1 MSAGDIMTM
10 KQAKEK
16 MEYYREIFDVVRLID
31 EESLSESETE
41 WKCDTADTDKCYHIW
56 GKNKR
61 CKNCISRKAFCEK
74 GQKTK
79 LEFRDTSIY
88 YVIAKYVEID
98 GKPYVLEL
106 EEKMDESSLLDAD
119 GYKKLS
125 GKISGYADKL
135 YTDVLTGVYNRRYF
149 EEEIKK
155 KVKCAGIAMI
165 DLDDFKLYN
174 DTYGHNAG
182 DMALITVTNQIR
194 QCVDGKGILIRY
206 GGDEFLLVM
215 PDVPE
220 DEFEEYLR
228 IAGEKIHQAGVPGY
242 AGMGLSVSI
251 GGVMTRN
258 QPFEDALRRADKLM
272 YQAKNHK
279 NMVVTEKDLL
289 ENGAESGQKEMNQQ
303 ILVIDDSEINRDLLT
318 EILQDD
324 FRILEAENGEEGLQ
338 IIRQQGK
345 GISLILLDIIMPVM
359 DGFDLLIEMNREHWL
374 EDIPVI
380 MISSEYSESYIRRAY
395 ELGASDYISRPF
407 DAKIVYQRVYNM
419 IKLYARQH
427 RLAELVASQLYER
440 EKNSRMMVEMLSQI
454 IEFRT
459 GDSDC
464 HTRNISIFTGLMIDS
479 LLQKTDRYSFSLM
492 ERELIVTASALHD
505 IGKIGIDECIL
516 NKPGKLTKE
525 EFDIIK
531 THTMT
536 GADILERM
544 MPYQDEALIKTA
556 YEICRWHHER
566 YDGNGYPDGISG
578 EEIPISAQIVSLA
591 DVYVALTSDRV
602 YQTKV
607 SHERAVEMIRNRECG
622 VFNPLL
628 LECFADIEK
637 KIKESLTF

>member
-1 MSAGDIMTM
+1 MSAGNIMTM
-10 KQAKEK
+10 KQEKEK

-41 WKCDTADTDKCYHIW
+41 WKCDTVDTDKCYHIW

-61 CKNCISRKAFCEK
+61 CKNCISKKAFCEK

-79 LEFRDTSIY
+79 FEFRDTSIY

-106 EEKMDESSLLDAD
+106 AEKMDEGSLLDAD
-119 GYKKLS
+119 GYKKLI

-155 KVKCAGIAMI
+155 KVKCA
-165 DLDDFKLYN
+165 
-174 DTYGHNAG
+174 
-182 DMALITVTNQIR
+182 
-194 QCVDGKGILIRY
+194 DGKGILIRY

-228 IAGEKIHQAGVPGY
+228 LVGEKIHQAGVPGY
-242 AGMGLSVSI
+242 VGIGLSVSI

-303 ILVIDDSEINRDLLT
+303 ILIIDDSEINRDLLT

-516 NKPGKLTKE
+516 NKPGKLTTE

-544 MPYQDEALIKTA
+544 MPYQDEPLIKTA

-628 LECFADIEK
+628 LECFVDIEK

>member
-1 MSAGDIMTM
+1 MSAEDIMTM

-41 WKCDTADTDKCYHIW
+41 WKSDMADTDKCYHIW

-79 LEFRDTSIY
+79 LEFRDASVY

-106 EEKMDESSLLDAD
+106 AEKMDESSLLDAD
-119 GYKKLS
+119 GYKKLI

-182 DMALITVTNQIR
+182 DMALITVTNLIR

-228 IAGEKIHQAGVPGY
+228 LVGEKIHQAGVPGY
-242 AGMGLSVSI
+242 AGMRLSVSI
-251 GGVMTRN
+251 GGVMTGN

-289 ENGAESGQKEMNQQ
+289 ENGSESGQKEMNQQ
-303 ILVIDDSEINRDLLT
+303 ILIIDDSEINRDLLT

-440 EKNSRMMVEMLSQI
+440 EKNSQMMVEMLSQI

-505 IGKIGIDECIL
+505 IGKIGIDERIL